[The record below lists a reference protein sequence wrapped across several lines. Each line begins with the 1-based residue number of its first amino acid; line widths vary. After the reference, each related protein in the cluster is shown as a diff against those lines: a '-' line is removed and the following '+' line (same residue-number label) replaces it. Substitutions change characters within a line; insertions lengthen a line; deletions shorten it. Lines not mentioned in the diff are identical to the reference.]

1 MSKKSE
7 PSLATNDLIKGQK
20 RHFESIENQ
29 INGTMA
35 SELVGELGSKSCLI
49 LKKELQEARKMA
61 IEYLSQFQKNME
73 IVDKKYNNIAALG
86 DVLVDE
92 NSVFMLLR
100 YDIEQDEIKE
110 NELKNQIIQA
120 NVKYKELQSL
130 IASKKT
136 KYHHT
141 YDIKLC
147 N

>member
-1 MSKKSE
+1 M
-7 PSLATNDLIKGQK
+7 G
-20 RHFESIENQ
+20 
-29 INGTMA
+29 
-35 SELVGELGSKSCLI
+35 KSCLI